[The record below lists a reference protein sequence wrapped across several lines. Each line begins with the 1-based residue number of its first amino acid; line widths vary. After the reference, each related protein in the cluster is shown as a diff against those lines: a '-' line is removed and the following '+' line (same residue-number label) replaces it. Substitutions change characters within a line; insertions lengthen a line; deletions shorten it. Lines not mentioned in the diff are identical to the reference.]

1 MGREAWLKEQ
11 RQREAEEQ
19 ARTLRRERL
28 MHEIE
33 LGALNTKR
41 YRTLWREM
49 MMRIKM
55 LQIVEDV
62 EIAWRNFDRA
72 LDIKDYRISFL
83 MDELAESEEQ
93 YQRNIRSHT
102 ETIDRLLRTYRE
114 RMQREE
120 NNYRETLN
128 KTLAQ
133 TDAEVGKIHRQQ
145 NEDEILLQSITHGV
159 QRQLEES
166 SNNAKSIALS
176 KIDVFVKDSKDIRR
190 ISAAQLENQLR
201 NSWEDLRRVLSDY
214 QNRTKDRQK
223 YYEALKEKDEK
234 DQQVIG
240 QQLLRTSNLF
250 EDIRK
255 FQIKI
260 ATYDA
265 TAKTKIS
272 EILNEHD
279 FFQKAYWTVKNR
291 FLSEQTKDKDQLKIL
306 SIEYNK
312 TKKYLEDLVTKG
324 KRLLA
329 LMQICSKY
337 ETQREKVIPFPEH
350 MELENSSPPLSC
362 QISTIPDW
370 NISRKIE
377 DFQDLTNFWRR
388 LGSAQIITMQ
398 LRSERDR
405 LKDEAN
411 RLREYV
417 SSYMT
422 REVKEKNEKCT
433 KQFNNS

>member
-1 MGREAWLKEQ
+1 M
-11 RQREAEEQ
+11 
-19 ARTLRRERL
+19 
-28 MHEIE
+28 
-33 LGALNTKR
+33 
-41 YRTLWREM
+41 
-49 MMRIKM
+49 
-55 LQIVEDV
+55 QI
-62 EIAWRNFDRA
+62 N
-72 LDIKDYRISFL
+72 
-83 MDELAESEEQ
+83 
-93 YQRNIRSHT
+93 
-102 ETIDRLLRTYRE
+102 
-114 RMQREE
+114 
-120 NNYRETLN
+120 
-128 KTLAQ
+128 
-133 TDAEVGKIHRQQ
+133 
-145 NEDEILLQSITHGV
+145 
-159 QRQLEES
+159 
-166 SNNAKSIALS
+166 
-176 KIDVFVKDSKDIRR
+176 FVKVIA
-190 ISAAQLENQLR
+190 ISSANQYNIILG
-201 NSWEDLRRVLSDY
+201 
-214 QNRTKDRQK
+214 TKDRQK

-312 TKKYLEDLVTKG
+312 TIKYLEDLVTKG

-370 NISRKIE
+370 NISRKVNFTVQKYVIE
-377 DFQDLTNFWRR
+377 
-388 LGSAQIITMQ
+388 
-398 LRSERDR
+398 
-405 LKDEAN
+405 
-411 RLREYV
+411 V
-417 SSYMT
+417 
-422 REVKEKNEKCT
+422 
-433 KQFNNS
+433 